1 MAELIWSE
9 DAISDMENIFDYIA
23 QDSPLYARYQVEGI
37 AASIERLSMFPESG
51 RHLPEFPQFPHREV
65 IVGNYRVIY
74 RYDSSIDEVNIV
86 AVVHGSRLLR
96 ETFFVSRE

>member
-37 AASIERLSMFPESG
+37 AASIERLSMFPESA
-51 RHLPEFPQFPHREV
+51 PP
-65 IVGNYRVIY
+65 
-74 RYDSSIDEVNIV
+74 S
-86 AVVHGSRLLR
+86 
-96 ETFFVSRE
+96 

>member
-23 QDSPLYARYQVEGI
+23 QDSPLYARYQ
-37 AASIERLSMFPESG
+37 
-51 RHLPEFPQFPHREV
+51 EV
-65 IVGNYRVIY
+65 K
-74 RYDSSIDEVNIV
+74 IV